1 MEVLMNVTVSW
12 NNVSPSR
19 WMENHISH
27 ETDKLARLLPDAA
40 DVALRFHEEGLSH
53 QTRVHVHAMGKDF
66 FATGEGEGI
75 LESLSDAISTV
86 TRQVTEHNKITKD
99 KIHRKARRRDKKV
112 IVEEVVS
119 L

>member
-1 MEVLMNVTVSW
+1 MNVTVSW

-27 ETDKLARLLPDAA
+27 ETDKLARHLPEGA
-40 DVALRFHEEGLSH
+40 DVTLRFNEEGITH

-75 LESLSDAISTV
+75 LESLADACITV
-86 TRQVTEHNKITKD
+86 TRQVAEHNRLTKD
-99 KIHRKARRRDKKV
+99 KIHRKARRRDKPV
-112 IVEEVVS
+112 HTEVKEAV
-119 L
+119 

>member
-12 NNVSPSR
+12 NNVSSSR

-27 ETDKLARLLPDAA
+27 ETDKLARHLPEAA
-40 DVALRFHEEGLSH
+40 EVVLRFHEEGLIH

-75 LESLSDAISTV
+75 LESLADACTTV
-86 TRQVTEHNKITKD
+86 TRQVVEHNKLTKD
-99 KIHRKARRRDKKV
+99 KIHRKARRRDKQV
-112 IVEEVVS
+112 LTDIEEAV
-119 L
+119 